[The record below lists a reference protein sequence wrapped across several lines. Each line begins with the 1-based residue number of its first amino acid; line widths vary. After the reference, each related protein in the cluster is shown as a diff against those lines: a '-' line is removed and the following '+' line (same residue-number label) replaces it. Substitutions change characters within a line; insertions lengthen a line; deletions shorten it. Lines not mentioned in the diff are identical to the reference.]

1 MTYSAQPRAENYRTM
16 TSDLAAQI
24 NWTWLPALTKWVIDQ
39 CIKVQQVPAPTF
51 DEAKRADYIAAQ
63 YQALGL
69 ENIWIDDWYN
79 VYGLM
84 PGKVHTGPG
93 VMLSAHSDTVFAAGV
108 DLTIRREDDRI
119 YGPGIGDNSMG
130 IAGML
135 GIARGL
141 QMGNITPP
149 VDLHFVATTREE
161 GLGNLDGMRAAY
173 THIADSIGAVINMEG
188 LALGFVYNAGIA
200 VRRLKITA
208 KADGGH
214 SWVHFGKHNAING
227 LIELGARLLRI
238 NPPNEPRTTYNIG
251 MIEGGQAINALATEA
266 ALWLDMR
273 SESPAELV
281 SLERRVRT
289 FMDEIKRDDLRFE
302 VEIVGDRPA
311 GELDPSHPLVQFAL
325 ASLEVVSFKGG
336 LHSGS
341 TDGNIPLQA
350 GCPAVTIGV
359 TSGANAH
366 RVDEY
371 IELEPVEAGLKQL
384 ILLTLL
390 TSEHITDF

>member
-1 MTYSAQPRAENYRTM
+1 MTYSAQSRAENYRTI

-24 NWTWLPALTKWVIDQ
+24 NWTWLPALTKWVINQ

-84 PGKVHTGPG
+84 PGEVRTVPG

-108 DLTIRREDDRI
+108 DLTVRREDDRI

-130 IAGML
+130 VAGML

-214 SWVHFGKHNAING
+214 SWVHFGKHSAING
-227 LIELGARLLRI
+227 LVELGARLLRI

-266 ALWLDMR
+266 TLWLDMR
-273 SESPAELV
+273 SESPAELA

-289 FMDEIKRDDLRFE
+289 FMDEIKRDDLRFK

-311 GELDPSHPLVQFAL
+311 GELDPAHPLVQFAL
-325 ASLEVVSFKGG
+325 ASLEVVRFKGG

-350 GCPAVTIGV
+350 GCPTVTIGV

-390 TSEHITDF
+390 TSKHITDF